1 MLLPSKG
8 MTPSGVQNQS
18 EGVSAATLELYLLR
32 EALQAPSC
40 LLLPSQ
46 MVPRVQALAGEA
58 SWAGLW
64 APRPALYPD
73 GALLLSWE
81 PWFCYPASSLQRLL
95 WYLRW

>member
-1 MLLPSKG
+1 MLFPSKG

-18 EGVSAATLELYLLR
+18 EGASVATLELHLLQ
-32 EALQAPSC
+32 EALQAPPC

-46 MVPRVQALAGEA
+46 MVPRAQALAGEA

-64 APRPALYPD
+64 APWPALYPD
-73 GALLLSWE
+73 GALLLGWE
-81 PWFCYPASSLQRLL
+81 PWFCYPAASLKRLL